1 MRSDII
7 RRVAAKIF
15 FLPASA
21 RRLMALVVLA
31 ALAFAPLVMAASI
44 AHAQPADVPAD
55 YQTAPLYGP
64 EELDQLLSP
73 IALYPDPL
81 IAQILMS
88 ATYPLEVVQ
97 ADRWLQDPANAALK
111 GTALEAALARQPWAP
126 SVKALVPFPQVLWMM
141 DKNIDWTERLGNA
154 FLAQEAD
161 VMDAI
166 QRLRQRAMAAGTLV
180 STPQQV
186 VVYEDPIIVIRPALA
201 TMLYVPV
208 YDPWYVYGPWPYPAY
223 PPYYFLPP
231 PGFYIGTV
239 ISGISFQIG
248 IGIIAPLWG
257 WSSFDWHRRRIDID
271 IRRFNVLNVG
281 RPPVATSI
289 WHHDPYNRR
298 GVPYRDARTRA
309 RFAPGVPAQPERRE
323 LRGYPPRPTP
333 SARTPSAPAP
343 LRQAPAP
350 RQLQRTPAPAPAQRQ
365 IQRQIQRP
373 AQPSTQPRPQ
383 RQIQRPAQQPVQR
396 QIQRPAQPPA
406 QRAPSPAF
414 QSFGPGTN
422 VRQDAARGRA
432 SRQTMPQRATPRNAA
447 PDRGKARTPAAGGRE
462 ERPR

>member
-7 RRVAAKIF
+7 RGVAAKIF
-15 FLPASA
+15 SLPTLAP
-21 RRLMALVVLA
+21 RLMALVVLA
-31 ALAFAPLVMAASI
+31 ALAFAPLVMAPSI
-44 AHAQPADVPAD
+44 ARAQPTDAAAN
-55 YQTAPLYGP
+55 YQAAPLYGP

-111 GTALEAALARQPWAP
+111 GAALEAAVARQPWAP

-161 VMDAI
+161 VMEAI
-166 QRLRQRAMAAGTLV
+166 QRLRHRAMAAGTLV

-186 VVYEDPIIVIRPALA
+186 VVYEDPIIVIRPAVA

-231 PGFYIGTV
+231 PGFYVGTV

-257 WSSFDWHRRRIDID
+257 WSSFDWHRRRIDIEV
-271 IRRFNVLNVG
+271 RRFNVLNVG

-309 RFAPGVPAQPERRE
+309 RFAPGTPAQPERRE
-323 LRGYPPRPTP
+323 LRGYPARPTP

-350 RQLQRTPAPAPAQRQ
+350 RQLQRTPAPQPQQRQ

-373 AQPSTQPRPQ
+373 AQPSAQPRPQ
-383 RQIQRPAQQPVQR
+383 RQMQRPAQR
-396 QIQRPAQPPA
+396 QIQRPTQPPA

-414 QSFGPGTN
+414 QSFGPGAS

-432 SRQTMPQRATPRNAA
+432 SRQTMPQRAAPRGTA
-447 PDRGKARTPAAGGRE
+447 PDRGKARTPAARGRE